1 MPLVGIIAKKKD
13 IEAIKKEIKGKNV
26 EIIEITKD
34 SIKNFKNIK
43 FEEIIFIEN
52 IKFEEDEYTYMKELI
67 SKSKYLI
74 INEDI
79 EMNILNEIEIQKPIK
94 LITFGFNSKST
105 ITVSSV
111 TEEKIIVCLQREIE
125 KHNKE
130 ILECQEM
137 QMQNIN
143 AKKIYNNLVVF
154 IIKVLHNL

>member
-13 IEAIKKEIKGKNV
+13 IEAVKKEIKGKKV

-34 SIKNFKNIK
+34 SIKNLKNIK
-43 FEEIIFIEN
+43 FEELIFIEN
-52 IKFEEDEYTYMKELI
+52 IKFEEEEYKYMKELI
-67 SKSKYLI
+67 SKTKYLI

-79 EMNILNEIEIQKPIK
+79 EIDILNKIKIQKPIK
-94 LITFGFNSKST
+94 LITFGFNSKAT

-143 AKKIYNNLVVF
+143 AKKIYNNLIVF

>member
-154 IIKVLHNL
+154 IMKVLHNL